1 MVLNAERAPEYQPPA
16 RNPHEA
22 AERTKVIPG
31 APDEIAREVQQVSP
45 EGRPGD
51 PKAGPA
57 AIRSERLIAVLIVVI
72 AVAASSLWVGWI
84 AAVIALVVG
93 GLALLF
99 NPVMAAAGQRA
110 AERVEVVE
118 RRDSG
123 GPHAGTPVS
132 S

>member
-1 MVLNAERAPEYQPPA
+1 MVLTSENGPERPAPP

-22 AERTKVIPG
+22 AERTKVMPG
-31 APDEIAREVQQVSP
+31 SAEIVAQEVDVVSP

-57 AIRSERLIAVLIVVI
+57 ALRSERYIAVLLVMI
-72 AVAASSLWVGWI
+72 AVAASSIWVGWI

-93 GLALLF
+93 GLALMF

-110 AERVEVVE
+110 EDRVEVLE
-118 RRDSG
+118 RRGKG
-123 GPHAGTPVS
+123 GTTPGAPVNS
-132 S
+132 